1 MYESCLHK
9 QEEMKKLFALCQ
21 NIEEKYEKIIE
32 LGRNQGK
39 LDPQFRTSHN
49 RVEGCQ
55 SIMYLHAALQDGFMH
70 FAAESEALIS
80 QGLAT
85 LLIAVYSGEPPE
97 VVLKCPPTY
106 LDELEIASS
115 LTPNRANGLYSL
127 HLRMKQEALKALT
140 QQHHSGSTG

>member
-1 MYESCLHK
+1 MYESCLRK
-9 QEEMKKLFALCQ
+9 QEEMKKLFAACQ

-32 LGRNQGK
+32 LGRSQGK
-39 LDPQFRTSHN
+39 LDPQFRTPQN

-55 SIMYLHAALQDGFMH
+55 SIMYLQAALIDGLMQFG
-70 FAAESEALIS
+70 AESEALIS

-85 LLIAVYSGEPPE
+85 LLIQVYSGESPE

-106 LDELEIASS
+106 LEELDIASS

-127 HLRMKQEALKALT
+127 HLRMKQESLKALT
-140 QQHHSGSTG
+140 R